1 MNDPHSSQEQHT
13 GSQDT
18 DGANGPQRGSLPPR
32 PWERSGA
39 ELSAAERARGDL
51 LLARIVDF
59 ARLLWELGLDVGPGR
74 IVELADSLPLIN
86 VGRREEFYTF
96 LKVSLVS
103 KHEQEPIF
111 DQAFAYFWR
120 ARGPG
125 TGGTAHEPEDAPRR
139 RSLALPS
146 H

>member
-1 MNDPHSSQEQHT
+1 MDTQHSNQEQHT
-13 GSQDT
+13 EPQDT
-18 DGANGPQRGSLPPR
+18 GGTNGLQRGPLPPR
-32 PWERSGA
+32 LWETPGA
-39 ELSAAERARGDL
+39 ELSEAERARGDL

-74 IVELADSLPLIN
+74 IVELAESLPLIN
-86 VGRREEFYTF
+86 VGRRDEFYTF

-120 ARGPG
+120 APGPG
-125 TGGTAHEPEDAPRR
+125 TGGTAHEPEDA
-139 RSLALPS
+139 
-146 H
+146 